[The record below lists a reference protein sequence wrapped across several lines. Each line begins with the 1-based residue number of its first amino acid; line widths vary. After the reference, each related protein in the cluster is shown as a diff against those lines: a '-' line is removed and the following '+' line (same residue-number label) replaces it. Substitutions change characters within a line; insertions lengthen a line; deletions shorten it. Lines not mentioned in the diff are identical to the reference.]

1 MGAVNMEG
9 IREEEEEEEEKG
21 RSTRFGSSAHTI
33 AVDVDLRI

>member
-9 IREEEEEEEEKG
+9 IREEEEEEKE